1 MKDAIV
7 KSKFKLVTMLILAI
21 VALIVVVQNMQMV
34 SARLLFV
41 TISMPQA
48 IMLMLL
54 VGFTGGVFA
63 ALKFNTLRSYQSA
76 ASARSVV
83 PDERGEA

>member
-7 KSKFKLVTMLILAI
+7 KSKFKLVTLLILAI
-21 VALIVVVQNMQMV
+21 VALIVVIQNMQMV

-48 IMLMLL
+48 IMLVLMLL
-54 VGFTGGVFA
+54 VGFVGGVFA
-63 ALKFNTLRSYQSA
+63 ALKFNTLR
-76 ASARSVV
+76 
-83 PDERGEA
+83 

>member
-7 KSKFKLVTMLILAI
+7 KSKFKLVTLLILAI
-21 VALIVVVQNMQMV
+21 VALIVVMQNMQMV

-48 IMLMLL
+48 IMLVLMLL

-63 ALKFNTLRSYQSA
+63 ALKFNTLR
-76 ASARSVV
+76 
-83 PDERGEA
+83 

>member
-48 IMLMLL
+48 IMLVLMLL

-63 ALKFNTLRSYQSA
+63 ALKFNTLR
-76 ASARSVV
+76 
-83 PDERGEA
+83 

>member
-48 IMLMLL
+48 IMLVFMLL
-54 VGFTGGVFA
+54 VGFAGGVFA
-63 ALKFNTLRSYQSA
+63 ALKFNTLR
-76 ASARSVV
+76 
-83 PDERGEA
+83 

>member
-7 KSKFKLVTMLILAI
+7 KSKFKLVTLLILAI
-21 VALIVVVQNMQMV
+21 VALIVVIQNMQMV

-48 IMLMLL
+48 IMLVLMLL

-63 ALKFNTLRSYQSA
+63 ALKFNTLR
-76 ASARSVV
+76 
-83 PDERGEA
+83 

>member
-7 KSKFKLVTMLILAI
+7 KSKFKLVTMMILAI

-48 IMLMLL
+48 IMLVLMLL

-63 ALKFNTLRSYQSA
+63 AIKFNTLR
-76 ASARSVV
+76 
-83 PDERGEA
+83 